1 MGCGILRLDV
11 VFYFLGIICFALAIF
26 IPFYDTI
33 NLITAAFMIVLILFG
48 LLFMAFGYSTRPKK
62 FQIIR
67 QPPKPTETKPVEQK
81 TPQRP
86 PPPTQTSASSPT
98 AAPKELAEIKIKGIG
113 PRRLAQLKTL
123 QITSVEE
130 LAKWSAADLA
140 AKIGVSTKITAKWIE
155 EARRLLGEIV

>member
-1 MGCGILRLDV
+1 MGCSDMRLDV
-11 VFYFLGIICFALAIF
+11 VFYFLGIICFALTIF

-33 NLITAAFMIVLILFG
+33 NLITASFMIVLILFG
-48 LLFMAFGYSTRPKK
+48 LLFMAFGYSTRPRK

-67 QPPKPTETKPVEQK
+67 LPPKPIETKPAEQK
-81 TPQRP
+81 TSQQP
-86 PPPTQTSASSPT
+86 PPAQPPIIPSPT
-98 AAPKELAEIKIKGIG
+98 VTSKGLTEIKIKGIG

-155 EARRLLGEIV
+155 EARRLLGEVV